1 MACDSHSLDSSYLC
15 PWNIL
20 EFFVKYIKLL
30 IKQTDSGCNCLATI
44 SHSPIVSC
52 RSFVTFR
59 RSFTLK
65 SIVHNVHPT
74 ILLGFSLAAA
84 GKIQKQAT
92 EMGVSANGVYNSIQY
107 RIPYTLTPI
116 YGYQSFGVSWFPVS
130 PALGSRRQSDM
141 KSSFTYQLANVTI
154 GIAPLC
160 WAQEKAPRHPIK
172 RAARIVVDW
181 KMQANIQAKIQAS
194 LLTLLVH
201 LQNVLCLLSKSPWLQ
216 TILGQFSLYTTYMC
230 LPVCVNII
238 SKLSQLYIILHSHV
252 FIYIY
257 IYSVNSWIPVPDML
271 FGQLL
276 EVLRC
281 RLQRLKKAWRRAAV
295 FSLLRWGLEPNI
307 AFGRKSLEIQWELFI
322 L

>member
-30 IKQTDSGCNCLATI
+30 IKQADSGCNCLATI
-44 SHSPIVSC
+44 SHSPIVSY

-65 SIVHNVHPT
+65 SIVHDFHPT
-74 ILLGFSLAAA
+74 IFLGISLAAA

-154 GIAPLC
+154 GIAPSC
-160 WAQEKAPRHPIK
+160 WAQEKGTTPPN
-172 RAARIVVDW
+172 
-181 KMQANIQAKIQAS
+181 Q
-194 LLTLLVH
+194 
-201 LQNVLCLLSKSPWLQ
+201 KSR
-216 TILGQFSLYTTYMC
+216 T
-230 LPVCVNII
+230 
-238 SKLSQLYIILHSHV
+238 
-252 FIYIY
+252 
-257 IYSVNSWIPVPDML
+257 NSS
-271 FGQLL
+271 
-276 EVLRC
+276 
-281 RLQRLKKAWRRAAV
+281 RLKNASQHSSKDSSITVDSTGPSAKFV
-295 FSLLRWGLEPNI
+295 MLTI
-307 AFGRKSLEIQWELFI
+307 
-322 L
+322 